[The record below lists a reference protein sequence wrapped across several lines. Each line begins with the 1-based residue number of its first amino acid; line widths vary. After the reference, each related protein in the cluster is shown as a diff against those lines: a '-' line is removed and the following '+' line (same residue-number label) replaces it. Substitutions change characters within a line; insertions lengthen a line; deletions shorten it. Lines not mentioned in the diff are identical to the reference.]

1 MGVVANVDV
10 AGPVRFRA
18 VVVRL
23 LTECEV
29 NPPRQGEISM
39 TLTKMSM
46 VILSIVLVY
55 AYM

>member
-18 VVVRL
+18 VVRL
-23 LTECEV
+23 LTVCAV

-39 TLTKMSM
+39 TLTKMIT
-46 VILSIVLVY
+46 VIFNSVSLY